1 MRRARTRLQTTI
13 ERGATSP
20 WRVFLSFR
28 ADCLDVRGRRRRRR
42 RRRCER
48 QKRRLHPQV
57 PSLGLS
63 RGGKCTFLHLTRYSA
78 PARTL
83 PSVYTRTFRDQR
95 SANVFLP
102 LLQVYETRLSLWTDV
117 ASTLDDFY
125 YYYYVDDLELEIL
138 RNWRTWRGLF
148 DLVKSIEK
156 VSKLK
161 ISRIKLL
168 LKIVY

>member
-78 PARTL
+78 PAR
-83 PSVYTRTFRDQR
+83 P
-95 SANVFLP
+95 FLP
-102 LLQVYETRLSLWTDV
+102 CIHERFAIKDSRMSFSLFSRFTRRLSLWTDV

-156 VSKLK
+156 VTKLK